1 MNHEK
6 MREQVHTGIDRH
18 CASLASDPYRVQ
30 HVLRAAHQEE
40 GGTTVTKR
48 IPRIA
53 IVLIVL
59 MVLGLSTAVAAGVVW
74 SRGLDD
80 LLRVTEETRE
90 HYQSTELFG
99 APGMSVTRG
108 DVTITLEESIV
119 DTHAAYFAFR
129 VKGWQPDKG
138 QQPGFASADIASH
151 SNSFLSTSSGFF
163 DGLVLNGEG
172 KAVYPDGTVP
182 EDYSAL
188 SYTNENGEMVYIIRV
203 FSDVGGLIGDTMEV
217 KLTDLGVY
225 TDKQGNIEVLH
236 PGTWSFQW
244 ELTGTDH
251 HWHFRGLALDIG
263 TSEATITAVQLS
275 PIHVSMVMNVE
286 LTLQQYR
293 SRSDREDFIP
303 HFYGVKMKDGT
314 VYGGI
319 TEAGWGAYNSPDP
332 DGKVYE
338 FTYALNRVIEPVNV
352 DSFLF
357 TYVNENGEEAM
368 AEVPFNK
375 LY

>member
-1 MNHEK
+1 MNQEK
-6 MREQVHTGIDRH
+6 LREQIHTGIDRR
-18 CASLASDPYRVQ
+18 CAPLASDPYRVQ
-30 HVLRAAHQEE
+30 RVLNAAHRTE
-40 GGTTVTKR
+40 GGTKVTRR

-53 IVLIVL
+53 VVLMIL
-59 MVLGLSTAVAAGVVW
+59 MVLGLTTAVAAGVVW
-74 SRGLDD
+74 SRSLDD
-80 LLRVTEETRE
+80 LLQVTEETRE
-90 HYQSTELFG
+90 HYQATELFG
-99 APGMSVTRG
+99 APNMSVTQG

-129 VKGWQPDKG
+129 VKDWQPDRG
-138 QQPGFASADIASH
+138 QQPDFASVDVTFP
-151 SNSFLSTSSGFF
+151 SNSCLSISAGFF
-163 DGLVLNGEG
+163 DGLVMNSEG
-172 KAVYPDGTVP
+172 RAVYPDGTVP
-182 EDYSAL
+182 EDYSVL
-188 SYTNENGEMVYIIRV
+188 NYTDENGDMVYIIRV

-217 KLTDLGVY
+217 ALTGLGVY

-236 PGTWSFQW
+236 PGTWRFQW

-251 HWHFRGLALDIG
+251 HWHFRSLALDIG
-263 TSEATITAVQLS
+263 TTEATITAVQLS

-314 VYGGI
+314 VYGSI

-338 FTYALNRVIEPVNV
+338 FTYALNRVIEPANV
-352 DSFLF
+352 DCFLF
-357 TYVNENGEEAM
+357 KYVDAHGEEAM

>member
-1 MNHEK
+1 MTRK
-6 MREQVHTGIDRH
+6 
-18 CASLASDPYRVQ
+18 
-30 HVLRAAHQEE
+30 
-40 GGTTVTKR
+40 

-53 IVLIVL
+53 VVLMIL
-59 MVLGLSTAVAAGVVW
+59 MVLGLTTAVAAGVVW

-80 LLRVTEETRE
+80 LLQVTEETRE
-90 HYQSTELFG
+90 HYQTTELFG
-99 APGMSVTRG
+99 APNMSVTHG

-129 VKGWQPDKG
+129 VKGWQPDG
-138 QQPGFASADIASH
+138 EQQPDFASVDVTSH
-151 SNSFLSTSSGFF
+151 SNSYLNVSAGFF
-163 DGLVLNGEG
+163 DGLVLNSEG
-172 KAVYPDGTVP
+172 QAVAPDGTASG
-182 EDYSAL
+182 DYSVL
-188 SYTNENGEMVYIIRV
+188 HYTDENGDMVYIIRV

-217 KLTDLGVY
+217 KLTGLGVR

-236 PGTWSFQW
+236 PGTWRFQW

-251 HWHFRGLALDIG
+251 HWHFRSLALDIG
-263 TSEATITAVQLS
+263 TTEATITAVQLS

-314 VYGGI
+314 VYGSI

-338 FTYALNRVIEPVNV
+338 FTYALNRVIEPANV
-352 DSFLF
+352 DCFLF
-357 TYVNENGEEAM
+357 TYVDENGEEAM